1 MTDSITIVQKEGIT
15 LVVSGPS
22 GVGKNSVISA
32 LRERYNDIRHSV
44 SVTTRKP
51 RENEIDGVHYYFR
64 TKAEFE
70 LMVAKGEILEYD
82 IYCGEFYGTPRSPLE
97 RMRDEGVNVLLDLTV
112 KGALALKKNY
122 PNAILVFLVPPSE
135 AALQERLLNRATES
149 EEVIQSRLKEA
160 WAEMNSALE
169 FDYLVVNDNLLQ
181 AVRDIESIYWAEKHR
196 TSRLFIDG
204 TQ

>member
-1 MTDSITIVQKEGIT
+1 
-15 LVVSGPS
+15 
-22 GVGKNSVISA
+22 
-32 LRERYNDIRHSV
+32 
-44 SVTTRKP
+44 
-51 RENEIDGVHYYFR
+51 
-64 TKAEFE
+64 
-70 LMVAKGEILEYD
+70 MVAKGEILEYD

-149 EEVIQSRLKEA
+149 EEVIQSRLQEA

>member
-1 MTDSITIVQKEGIT
+1 
-15 LVVSGPS
+15 
-22 GVGKNSVISA
+22 
-32 LRERYNDIRHSV
+32 
-44 SVTTRKP
+44 
-51 RENEIDGVHYYFR
+51 
-64 TKAEFE
+64 
-70 LMVAKGEILEYD
+70 
-82 IYCGEFYGTPRSPLE
+82 
-97 RMRDEGVNVLLDLTV
+97 
-112 KGALALKKNY
+112 
-122 PNAILVFLVPPSE
+122 
-135 AALQERLLNRATES
+135 ALQERLLNRATES